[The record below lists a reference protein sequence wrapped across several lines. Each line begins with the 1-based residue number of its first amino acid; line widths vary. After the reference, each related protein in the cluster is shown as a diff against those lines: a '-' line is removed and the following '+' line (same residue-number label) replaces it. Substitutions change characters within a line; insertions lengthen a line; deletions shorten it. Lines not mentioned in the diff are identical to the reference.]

1 MMTLGR
7 STGSAR
13 KAFGVALVGVAL
25 LLALILRFIPDSEW
39 NEPLYVLAFVV
50 QPAMLLTGAFLY
62 WRGRQYAA
70 RAKAQEIISDG
81 KPDVLYLRTFRTD
94 PSTIRQ
100 VFSSFLTTQVASG
113 FATEEEQLAD
123 VVRPIGDL
131 VAIGQPGEYLPQPGA
146 ARIYATDQE
155 WQDIVRR
162 QMRAAKL
169 VVIRAGLGENLL
181 WELREAVSTVPP
193 HRLLILFL
201 NMKGKDYQAF
211 RARAA
216 ETLPLRLP
224 DPADVRR
231 FRRVSGFVCFAP
243 DWSPGFLRLRL
254 PFFRRGF
261 KPLRRSFQCTLRPVF
276 ESLGVPWKPPSV
288 SALMV
293 GLVSILGLVGAF
305 VLFAIGASFVTG
317 DRRASYSDG
326 TRPPPAAEPNE
337 AATVPPPAPAAAE
350 STPSKEKF
358 RSIEFLSKVAAE
370 ASKSAPKRIDSDTEL
385 RSVTAGDRAII
396 YNYALVNYAAAE
408 LVADKFVAAVR
419 ERIETAACR
428 DQGLRTFWENGVSV
442 HYAYAGKDGLPVA
455 TIVVTPERCGF

>member
-1 MMTLGR
+1 MQT
-7 STGSAR
+7 SCAPSATWLPSANR
-13 KAFGVALVGVAL
+13 AS
-25 LLALILRFIPDSEW
+25 ICR
-39 NEPLYVLAFVV
+39 N
-50 QPAMLLTGAFLY
+50 PARPAYM
-62 WRGRQYAA
+62 
-70 RAKAQEIISDG
+70 
-81 KPDVLYLRTFRTD
+81 PRT
-94 PSTIRQ
+94 S
-100 VFSSFLTTQVASG
+100 
-113 FATEEEQLAD
+113 
-123 VVRPIGDL
+123 
-131 VAIGQPGEYLPQPGA
+131 
-146 ARIYATDQE
+146 E

-326 TRPPPAAEPNE
+326 PGRRRRPSRMRRRPSRRPLPQPRNRHPRRSSFGLSNSSRKSLPRRASRRRRGSTAILNCE
-337 AATVPPPAPAAAE
+337 A
-350 STPSKEKF
+350 
-358 RSIEFLSKVAAE
+358 
-370 ASKSAPKRIDSDTEL
+370 
-385 RSVTAGDRAII
+385 
-396 YNYALVNYAAAE
+396 
-408 LVADKFVAAVR
+408 
-419 ERIETAACR
+419 
-428 DQGLRTFWENGVSV
+428 
-442 HYAYAGKDGLPVA
+442 
-455 TIVVTPERCGF
+455 